1 MRLLLDTHIAIW
13 AISAPERIP
22 DHVHLLFGEVYPN
35 VFVSAVAVWE
45 IAIKY
50 PLGRTDA
57 PPMSGHQAIAEF
69 QSAGFSLLNI
79 TPAHAAF
86 VERLPLLHGDPFDR
100 IMLAQAMVETMQFVT
115 YDRHLSRYDA
125 GILTW
130 S

>member
-1 MRLLLDTHIAIW
+1 MRLLDTHVAIW
-13 AISAPERIP
+13 AISMPERIP
-22 DHVHLLFGEVYPN
+22 GHFHHLFREAYPN
-35 VFVSAVAVWE
+35 VFVSAASIWE

-57 PPMSGHQAIAEF
+57 PPLSGYQAIAEF

-79 TPAHAAF
+79 TPDQAAF

-100 IMLAQAMVETMQFVT
+100 LLLAQAIVEGTQFVT
-115 YDRHLSRYDA
+115 YDRHLSRYDV